1 MRGPVVALS
10 VLLILGAVACSGNPS
25 PAPGSKAT
33 QRDSS
38 RSQVQL
44 GNERN
49 DAPQSPSAAQDETLF
64 EDSCSKCHPTARAKD
79 DKGTEAWNPIV
90 TRMIDAHKAEITPE
104 NAARIIAYLEKTY
117 PKKP

>member
-1 MRGPVVALS
+1 MRGPVVVLS

-33 QRDSS
+33 QAEAKTVS
-38 RSQVQL
+38 L
-44 GNERN
+44 
-49 DAPQSPSAAQDETLF
+49 DASAAQDEKLF
-64 EDSCSKCHPTARAKD
+64 EESCSKCHPTARAKD
-79 DKGTEAWNPIV
+79 YTGTEAWKSIV
-90 TRMIDAHKAEITPE
+90 TRMIDAHKAGITPE

>member
-25 PAPGSKAT
+25 PAPGSKAP
-33 QRDSS
+33 QQDS
-38 RSQVQL
+38 
-44 GNERN
+44 
-49 DAPQSPSAAQDETLF
+49 AQSPSAAQDEKLF
-64 EDSCSKCHPTARAKD
+64 EESCSKCHPTARPKD
-79 DKGTEAWNPIV
+79 YTGPDAWKSIV

-117 PKKP
+117 PRKP